1 MAIGVAIIGGGI
13 FAKEQHLPA
22 VQDCPQL
29 SLKAIYSRSLKS
41 AQSLSEG
48 LQGLELYSEDAGPGK
63 GYADLLRRADILG
76 VIIALPIVVQPDF
89 IRTALRAGKHVL
101 SEKPVAATVA
111 YAEALVS
118 EAKDSVTWS
127 VAENFRFLDSFI
139 YGQEEVKNLGKIL
152 GFRVKRFS
160 PVKQGWKFFETP
172 WRKTP
177 EYQGGFL
184 LDGGVHV
191 TAGLRMLLAPDLVT
205 STHAFT
211 TQLREHLPPVDTV
224 DAILKTKAGVQG
236 ALSIS
241 FGTTLN
247 GSEYTIICETG
258 SVSVY
263 RGSVT
268 VRSGIEGEDAENT
281 KEFPDEGSG
290 VRQEVKAWAEGIATG
305 TQNSKLDPA
314 EAIMDLKVLEAMLR
328 SGEENGTIK
337 EVI

>member
-1 MAIGVAIIGGGI
+1 
-13 FAKEQHLPA
+13 
-22 VQDCPQL
+22 
-29 SLKAIYSRSLKS
+29 
-41 AQSLSEG
+41 
-48 LQGLELYSEDAGPGK
+48 
-63 GYADLLRRADILG
+63 
-76 VIIALPIVVQPDF
+76 
-89 IRTALRAGKHVL
+89 
-101 SEKPVAATVA
+101 
-111 YAEALVS
+111 
-118 EAKDSVTWS
+118 
-127 VAENFRFLDSFI
+127 
-139 YGQEEVKNLGKIL
+139 
-152 GFRVKRFS
+152 
-160 PVKQGWKFFETP
+160 
-172 WRKTP
+172 
-177 EYQGGFL
+177 
-184 LDGGVHV
+184 
-191 TAGLRMLLAPDLVT
+191 MLLAPDLVT